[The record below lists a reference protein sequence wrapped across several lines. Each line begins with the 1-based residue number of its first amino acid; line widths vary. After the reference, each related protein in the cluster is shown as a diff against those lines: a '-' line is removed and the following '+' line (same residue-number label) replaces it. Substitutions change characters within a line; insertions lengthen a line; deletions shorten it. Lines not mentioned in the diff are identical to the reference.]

1 MKKQIAKFFG
11 LTFSA
16 LLIVNTL
23 SGCSSAT
30 VENGEHG
37 EHSTQSAQTQN
48 DNAKDDFSVKI
59 LNNKESLCLAPVHI
73 AIINGYFDEE
83 FNNIGQDYEVVTS
96 NIDTVTEQI
105 TSRNINAG
113 YGLTGT
119 LMQPI
124 ANGLAISFVTG
135 LHRGCTKFY
144 SKNGTG
150 INTLED
156 LKGKTIGVASL
167 SDSAPIQLKRKLSS
181 MGFNV
186 NGKDADIHFA
196 TYGMTDLPIAL
207 DNGAVDA
214 IGIHDP
220 VAYNAEKNYDFIKLL
235 DIGEDE
241 NFSKEYCCQA
251 YVSQELIENNPEG
264 AAAYTRAI
272 QKAAAFV
279 EECPYEAAQ
288 LQVENGYMPI
298 ESDEDT
304 KAYGEI
310 LERLEYEPSV
320 SLGRET
326 FVSSFYDLQKTG
338 DLDENLNVD
347 EFTSKVY
354 PTIDGVPEGYTYDK
368 ATNTFTEI
376 KK

>member
-1 MKKQIAKFFG
+1 MKKAQKRLLKAILSG
-11 LTFSA
+11 VLA
-16 LLIVNTL
+16 LSVL
-23 SGCSSAT
+23 SGC
-30 VENGEHG
+30 
-37 EHSTQSAQTQN
+37 
-48 DNAKDDFSVKI
+48 NAEKKAEDTASNNAETFSVKI

-83 FNNIGQDYEVVTS
+83 FNAIGQKYEIVTS

-124 ANGLAISFVTG
+124 SNGLPIAFVTG

-144 SKNGTG
+144 SKNGSG
-150 INTLED
+150 INSLED

-167 SDSAPIQLKRKLSS
+167 SDSAPIQLKRKLYSL
-181 MGFNV
+181 GFTV
-186 NGKDADIHFA
+186 NGKDADIQFA

-241 NFSKEYCCQA
+241 VFSQEYCCQA
-251 YVSQELIENNPEG
+251 YVSQELIDNNPEG

-279 EECPYEAAQ
+279 DAFPDKTAE
-288 LQVENGYMPI
+288 LQVENGYMPT

-310 LERLEYEPSV
+310 LSRLNYEPSV

-326 FVSSFYDLQKTG
+326 FKASFEDLQKTG
-338 DLDENLNVD
+338 DLDPNLKID
-347 EFTSKVY
+347 EFTAKVY
-354 PTIDGVPEGYTYDK
+354 PDLEGVPEGYVYNKDDQ
-368 ATNTFTEI
+368 TFKEV
-376 KK
+376 